1 MADVARSR
9 AQPIYVILDP
19 ATEVEIA
26 RWQGAPLPTQTDD
39 FREFLRL
46 ALP

>member
-1 MADVARSR
+1 MEDVAKSR

-26 RWQGAPLPTQTDD
+26 RWQGAPLPNQTDD